1 MKFFSAVLFI
11 FLTGTV
17 CFSVNAEPDK
27 KDPIHI
33 FSDEKMVFDQNKLQ
47 VSAYENAVL
56 TQGADSIK
64 ADEIH
69 GYFKEAKVRK
79 ENGSRYELE
88 RIKAIGHVKII
99 SPGKLATADYG
110 TYYVDK
116 EQVILENNVVISD
129 GENEAK
135 GAYGVMDRNK
145 GTTQIYSCKPGQKHG
160 KKQRVKA
167 LLSKGKDDT
176 K

>member
-1 MKFFSAVLFI
+1 MKFFSAVLFV

-17 CFSVNAEPDK
+17 CYSVNADPDK

-88 RIKAIGHVKII
+88 
-99 SPGKLATADYG
+99 
-110 TYYVDK
+110 
-116 EQVILENNVVISD
+116 
-129 GENEAK
+129 
-135 GAYGVMDRNK
+135 
-145 GTTQIYSCKPGQKHG
+145 
-160 KKQRVKA
+160 
-167 LLSKGKDDT
+167 LSLIHI
-176 K
+176 